1 MSIELRLE
9 RIYRAAHVDVPA
21 HAQFMSER
29 GGAIVSASSTIVA
42 QVGTTGHRIGTD
54 IGNLAE
60 ALVVA
65 IGTVVSTMNDS
76 AVALDEIAD
85 DFAATDA
92 EAAAFFAQHQG
103 WLDSK
108 GYGGTPSTS
117 PTPAWED

>member
-1 MSIELRLE
+1 MSIEVRLE
-9 RIYRAAHVDVPA
+9 RIYQAAHVDVPA

-42 QVGTTGHRIGTD
+42 QVATIGHRIGTD

-60 ALVVA
+60 ALTIN
-65 IGTVVSTMNDS
+65 IGTVVATMNDS

-92 EAAAFFAQHQG
+92 DAAAFFAQHQG

-108 GYGGTPSTS
+108 GYGGTPPTS
-117 PTPAWED
+117 PTPTWEG